1 MRRYQRLYEVG
12 SVYFVIRPTDAMTWE
27 IWWSALHYLEMFIN
41 TWPMAF
47 DFEMHAEDLGP
58 VGAGSLQKG
67 LEALQ

>member
-1 MRRYQRLYEVG
+1 
-12 SVYFVIRPTDAMTWE
+12 MTWE

-58 VGAGSLQKG
+58 VGTGSLQKG